1 MRIEFLPSARLDL
14 ADMMDHYQ
22 KIGGNALARRMLG
35 QIKSQ
40 VEVLADHPEVAPPY
54 ELVPGIRRLVV
65 AKGTYLV
72 FYRVLNCV
80 QILHIRR
87 GERMPAMHEDMA

>member
-1 MRIEFLPSARLDL
+1 MRIEILPSACLDL
-14 ADMMDHYQ
+14 ADMMAY
-22 KIGGNALARRMLG
+22 GGNALARRILG

-87 GERMPAMHEDMA
+87 GDMA